1 MFLKS
6 SLQEIAL
13 VRTKGQQ
20 SFRSGDTPMIQ
31 DAQDTL
37 RRAYP
42 TLAQDFLG
50 AAALVAMLLIGLH
63 LPGLF

>member
-1 MFLKS
+1 
-6 SLQEIAL
+6 
-13 VRTKGQQ
+13 
-20 SFRSGDTPMIQ
+20 MIQ
-31 DAQDTL
+31 DAHDSL

-50 AAALVAMLLIGLH
+50 AAALVAMLLIGLY